1 MKLLYAEDERPLSEA
16 VVDILTYHKYLVDAV
31 YNGKDAYDYAVS
43 GSYDGIILDIMMP
56 GRDGIDVLAAL
67 RKKGCKTPILLLTA
81 KTQID
86 DRIRGLDAGA
96 DDYIV
101 KPFDLDELGARVA
114 AHLRREQ
121 RRQGRMNDS
130 LSALDSAKSQLD
142 SMEKKLKVMNKCQ
155 KIAASIMRG
164 DRVPPEDLA
173 YLMNNDPE
181 GYKLA
186 MAMRRENP
194 DPEDCESVLD
204 EEDRAGASGEGYG
217 GDAAPIEG
225 ASGGG
230 EASAGG
236 EPA

>member
-1 MKLLYAEDERPLSEA
+1 
-16 VVDILTYHKYLVDAV
+16 
-31 YNGKDAYDYAVS
+31 
-43 GSYDGIILDIMMP
+43 
-56 GRDGIDVLAAL
+56 
-67 RKKGCKTPILLLTA
+67 
-81 KTQID
+81 
-86 DRIRGLDAGA
+86 
-96 DDYIV
+96 
-101 KPFDLDELGARVA
+101 
-114 AHLRREQ
+114 
-121 RRQGRMNDS
+121 MNDS

-217 GDAAPIEG
+217 GGRRPN
-225 ASGGG
+225 
-230 EASAGG
+230 
-236 EPA
+236 